1 MSHPQL
7 GTADKRAVDMLLNH
21 LAQSHPSSF
30 AATVPA
36 VDPERLEAARKV
48 LGSLDAFEV
57 NDPPL
62 DLAERTVSR
71 VNLAPRNVAPTDIG
85 TSRVHLDA

>member
-1 MSHPQL
+1 MSNPQL

-21 LAQSHPSSF
+21 LAQNHAAPF

-48 LGSLDAFEV
+48 LGTLDAFEV
-57 NDPPL
+57 GDPPL
-62 DLAERTVSR
+62 DLAERTLSR
-71 VNLAPRNVAPTDIG
+71 VNGAPRNVGPIDIT